1 MFFKR
6 NKTTNASLSNPG
18 AQQPIQL
25 VRTRSSSMDND
36 LRAASR
42 SDIRLVLGFINP
54 AANLDQVARSAAAAF
69 PGAKVVLT
77 TTAGELCSA
86 KAGDALYLPANPGWD
101 SMVFQLFDQQ
111 VLADVHVA
119 SVPLACEDIK
129 SGQPKLG
136 HDERVRRLVD
146 NLARVQP
153 SFSMNYQEGFVLT
166 LVDGLS
172 NSESY
177 LMEAIYESDRFP
189 YLFIGG
195 SAGGPLDF
203 SMTRL
208 HDGQSARDG
217 HAVLVFIK
225 LAPAYR
231 YGVFKSQNFQDTGT
245 SFTIA
250 KASSELRRVESVFD
264 RDGKVCN
271 VVEVLARHFSCQPGE
286 VAERL
291 GKFSFGIKLKNEM
304 YVRSVLGVDAER
316 GVLQFACDLSF
327 GEELHLLK
335 QEGLVERTQSDFSRF
350 SQNKPAAIGGLLND
364 CILRRLNNSGVLAN
378 SNVYGNIPVAG
389 FSSFGELLGVN
400 INQTQTA
407 VFFYPAVENFQ
418 DDFVQRFPVHYAN
431 FKNYFYSREV
441 SRARWIDRMKT
452 QVIHELQ
459 GYKSFASQL
468 MESLPLFR
476 QASAELVTH
485 LIAIQQEIA
494 RFSDS
499 VEQGNKTSSNVS
511 LRIVELEKDARQIG
525 DVMLMIK
532 KIAEQTN
539 LLALNAAIEAARAG
553 EAGRGFAVVADEVR
567 KLANNTQSNLDAT
580 GGAVE
585 HVMSGVQ
592 QVGMDMR
599 EMNEHVGSFAQEMQQ
614 VMDLLAKLAASS
626 GSSQQQLDQ
635 MVHSTG
641 ELYERM
647 RKVDQDLEAI
657 LELER

>member
-6 NKTTNASLSNPG
+6 NKTTTVTQADRAGLPPVQVIRSRTASLE
-18 AQQPIQL
+18 
-25 VRTRSSSMDND
+25 TD

-42 SDIRLVLGFINP
+42 DDIQLVLGYINP

-86 KAGDALYLPANPGWD
+86 KAGDALYLPANAGWD
-101 SMVFQLFDQQ
+101 SMVFQLFDKK
-111 VLADVHVA
+111 LLSGVHVA
-119 SVPLACEDIK
+119 SVPLGCEDIK
-129 SGQPKLG
+129 AGQPKVG
-136 HDERVRRLVD
+136 HDERVRRLID

-153 SFSMNYQEGFVLT
+153 GFSMNYQEGFVLT

-208 HDGQSARDG
+208 HDGQSVRDG

-250 KASSELRRVESVFD
+250 KASSELRSVESVFD
-264 RDGKVCN
+264 RDGKVAN
-271 VVEVLARHFSCQPGE
+271 VVEVLARHFSCRSAE

-291 GKFSFGIKLKNEM
+291 GKFSFGIKIKNEM
-304 YVRSVLGVDAER
+304 FVRSVLSVDAER
-316 GVLQFACDLSF
+316 GILHFACDLSF

-350 SQNKPAAIGGLLND
+350 TQGKPQAIGGLLND
-364 CILRRLNNSGVLAN
+364 CILRRLNNSAALAG
-378 SNVYGNIPVAG
+378 SNVYGDIPVAG

-407 VFFYPAVENFQ
+407 VFFYPAQDNFQ
-418 DDFVQRFPVHYAN
+418 DDFIQRFPVHYAN

-441 SRARWIDRMKT
+441 SRAQCIDRMKS

-485 LIAIQQEIA
+485 LVAIQNEIS
-494 RFSDS
+494 RFSGS
-499 VEQGNKTSSNVS
+499 VEQGNKTSANVS

-585 HVMSGVQ
+585 HVMSGVA
-592 QVGMDMR
+592 QVGVDMR
-599 EMNEHVGSFAQEMQQ
+599 LMSEHVSSFAGEMQQ
-614 VMDLLAKLAASS
+614 VVELLGKLTASS
-626 GSSQQQLDQ
+626 NSSQEQLDQ
-635 MVHSTG
+635 MVDSTG

-657 LELER
+657 LALER

>member
-1 MFFKR
+1 MIQVIR
-6 NKTTNASLSNPG
+6 SRTASFD
-18 AQQPIQL
+18 A
-25 VRTRSSSMDND
+25 D
-36 LRAASR
+36 LRAAGR
-42 SDIRLVLGFINP
+42 SDIQLVLGFVNP

-86 KAGDALYLPANPGWD
+86 KAGESLYLPANPGWD
-101 SMVFQLFDQQ
+101 SMVFQLFSKQ
-111 VLADVHVA
+111 VLADVYVA
-119 SVPLACEDIK
+119 SVPLGCEDIK
-129 SGQPKLG
+129 AGQPKLG
-136 HDERVRRLVD
+136 HEERVRRLTD
-146 NLARVQP
+146 SMARVQP

-177 LMEAIYESDRFP
+177 LMEAVYESDRFP
-189 YLFIGG
+189 YLFVGG

-208 HDGQSARDG
+208 HDGQSVRDG

-245 SFTIA
+245 TFTIA

-264 RDGKVCN
+264 RDGKVAN
-271 VVEVLARHFSCQPGE
+271 VVEVLARHFSCAPSE
-286 VAERL
+286 VAARL
-291 GKFSFGIKLKNEM
+291 AKFSFGIKIKNEM
-304 YVRSVLGVDAER
+304 FVRSVLGVDVAH
-316 GVLQFACDLSF
+316 GTLQFACDLSF

-335 QEGLVERTQSDFSRF
+335 QEGLVERTQSDFAKF
-350 SQNKPAAIGGLLND
+350 KQGKPEAIGGLLND
-364 CILRRLNNSGVLAN
+364 CILRRLNNSAALSG
-378 SNVYGNIPVAG
+378 SNVYGDVPVAG

-407 VFFYPAVENFQ
+407 VFFYPAQDHFQ

-441 SRARWIDRMKT
+441 SRAKWIDRMKS
-452 QVIHELQ
+452 QVINELQ

-485 LIAIQQEIA
+485 LVAIQGEIA

-511 LRIVELEKDARQIG
+511 QRIVELEKDARQIG

-580 GGAVE
+580 GGAVD

-592 QVGMDMR
+592 QVGVDMR
-599 EMNEHVGSFAQEMQQ
+599 QMSAHVGSFAGEMRQ
-614 VMDLLAKLAASS
+614 VMDLLSRLATSS
-626 GSSQQQLDQ
+626 GSSQEQLDR
-635 MVHSTG
+635 MLGSTG

-657 LELER
+657 LALER

>member
-6 NKTTNASLSNPG
+6 NKPTIQSEPG
-18 AQQPIQL
+18 KQGSAPIQ
-25 VRTRSSSMDND
+25 VIRSRTSSVDSD

-42 SDIRLVLGFINP
+42 DDIALVLGFINP

-77 TTAGELCSA
+77 TTAGELCSL
-86 KAGDALYLPANPGWD
+86 KANDPLYLPANPGWD
-101 SMVFQLFDQQ
+101 SMVFQLFDKQI
-111 VLADVHVA
+111 LSAVHVA
-119 SVPLACEDIK
+119 SVPLGCEDLK
-129 SGQPKLG
+129 AGQSKMG
-136 HDERVRRLVD
+136 RDERVRRIMD
-146 NLARVQP
+146 NLSRVQP
-153 SFSMNYQEGFVLT
+153 GFSMSYQDGFVLT

-172 NSESY
+172 SSESY
-177 LMEAIYESDRFP
+177 LMEAVYESERFP

-208 HDGQSARDG
+208 HDGQSVRDG

-225 LAPAYR
+225 LSPAYR
-231 YGVFKSQNFQDTGT
+231 YGVFKSQNFQETGT
-245 SFTIA
+245 AFTIA
-250 KASSELRRVESVFD
+250 KASAELRTVESVFD
-264 RDGKVCN
+264 RDGKVAN
-271 VVEVLARHFSCQPGE
+271 VVEVLARHFSCSPGE
-286 VAERL
+286 VGDRL
-291 GKFSFGIKLKNEM
+291 AKYSFGIKIKNDM
-304 YVRSVLGVDAER
+304 FVRSVLSVDAQN
-316 GVLQFACDLSF
+316 GVLHFACDLSF

-350 SQNKPAAIGGLLND
+350 TQGKPPAIGGLLND
-364 CILRRLNNSGVLAN
+364 CILRRLNNSNALSG
-378 SNVYGNIPVAG
+378 SNVYGDIPVAG

-407 VFFYPAVENFQ
+407 VFFYPARDGFQ
-418 DDFVQRFPVHYAN
+418 DDFIQRFPVHYAN
-431 FKNYFYSREV
+431 FKNYFASREV
-441 SRARWIDRMKT
+441 SRARCIDRMKS

-468 MESLPLFR
+468 MESLPMFR

-485 LIAIQQEIA
+485 LIAIQSEIS
-494 RFSDS
+494 RFSGS
-499 VEQGNKTSSNVS
+499 VEQGNKTSANVS

-585 HVMSGVQ
+585 HVMSGVA
-592 QVGMDMR
+592 QVGVDMR
-599 EMNEHVGSFAQEMQQ
+599 LMSEHVSSFAGEMQQ
-614 VMDLLAKLAASS
+614 VVNLLGKLTASS
-626 GSSQQQLDQ
+626 NSSQEQLDQ
-635 MVHSTG
+635 MVGSTG

-647 RKVDQDLEAI
+647 RKVDQDMEAI